1 MLAANHQNDAFEGEA
16 LGLGFDRG
24 SDGVGFEE
32 GGVHDDKV
40 VVWWVVNERI
50 HDDANGWWRQDGQ
63 RRLNGG
69 TKEGRINIR
78 LVFLGI

>member
-16 LGLGFDRG
+16 LGLGFDKG

-32 GGVHDDKV
+32 CGVHDDKV

-50 HDDANGWWRQDGQ
+50 HDDANERWRQDGQ
-63 RRLNGG
+63 RRLNGE
-69 TKEGRINIR
+69 TNEGRINIR
-78 LVFLGI
+78 LVF